1 MTAGVLPSKWV
12 PNTAETLAR
21 FHDGYFGFCP
31 ANSQLYRAVVKSPQ
45 GMAADQAIVHLGRSP
60 VNRYATGPAR
70 RMEPISL
77 RTPLALL
84 VLSLAM
90 IAGLWWW
97 VATPI
102 TLARAPIDP
111 NAKLQC
117 VSYAPFRDTQTPLV
131 PTTQISA
138 EQIAQD
144 LAQLAG
150 ITECVRTYSIEN
162 GLDQVPAQA
171 AKVGL
176 KVIQG
181 IWLSSNRLKN
191 LTQIATAVSLSKQ
204 YPGVI
209 TALVVGNEVLL
220 RGEMTTADL
229 AANIR
234 SVKAQVTVP
243 VTYADVWEFWL
254 RNREVYEAV
263 DFITIHILPY
273 WEDMPVRA
281 KFAANHVDDIRKRM
295 AVAFPGKEILI
306 GETGWP
312 SAGRMREGALPSRT
326 NQARVVSEILDLA
339 KREGFRVN
347 LIEAYDQPW
356 KRQLEGTVGGY
367 WGLIDAVKRAVKY
380 PPGEFISNYPL
391 WKWYMGSG
399 MALSVSVFL
408 TGWLTLRRRPWQPRF
423 MSWVAVGTSATTAG
437 MLFGIAVDKMIYE
450 SYGIGGWLQWGA
462 LLAAGILS
470 PILCAWT
477 AMSGRP
483 LPTFLGLL
491 GPRDGR
497 TGSVSA
503 VLLGLVLIVTT
514 LIATETALGF
524 AFDPRYKDFPFAAL
538 TMAVVPFAA
547 LMLVNRPLEGVR
559 PIAESAFAGV
569 LVACAIFM
577 GLNEGGQNWQ
587 ALWTCAVYLGLAL
600 TLWRARAVQS
610 PK

>member
-1 MTAGVLPSKWV
+1 
-12 PNTAETLAR
+12 
-21 FHDGYFGFCP
+21 
-31 ANSQLYRAVVKSPQ
+31 
-45 GMAADQAIVHLGRSP
+45 
-60 VNRYATGPAR
+60 
-70 RMEPISL
+70 
-77 RTPLALL
+77 
-84 VLSLAM
+84 M
-90 IAGLWWW
+90 IAALWWW

-117 VSYAPFRDTQTPLV
+117 VSYAPFRDAQTPLV
-131 PTTQISA
+131 PTTHIA
-138 EQIAQD
+138 PEQIAQD

-150 ITECVRTYSIEN
+150 ITDCVRTYSIEN

-191 LTQIATAVSLSKQ
+191 LSQISTAVSLTKQ

-263 DFITIHILPY
+263 DFVTIHILPY

-281 KFAANHVDDIRKRM
+281 KFAAGHVDDIRKRM

-312 SAGRMREGALPSRT
+312 SSGRMREGALPSRT

-367 WGLIDAVKRAVKY
+367 WGLIDAVKRAIKY
-380 PPGEFISNYPL
+380 PPGEPVSNYPM
-391 WKWYMGSG
+391 WKWQMGCG
-399 MALSVSVFL
+399 MGLSALVFL
-408 TGWLTLRRRPWQPRF
+408 AGWLTLRRRPWQPRLT
-423 MSWVAVGTSATTAG
+423 SWIAVGTSATTSG
-437 MLFGIAVDKMIYE
+437 MLLGIAADKMIYE
-450 SYGIGGWLQWGA
+450 SYGIGGWLQWGV
-462 LLAAGILS
+462 LLAAGCAS
-470 PILCAWT
+470 PMLCAYA

-483 LPTFLGLL
+483 LPTFLELL

-497 TGSVSA
+497 TGSVLT

-514 LIATETALGF
+514 LISAATALGF
-524 AFDPRYKDFPFAAL
+524 AFDPRYKDFPFASL
-538 TMAVVPFAA
+538 TMAVLPFAT
-547 LMLVNRPLEGVR
+547 LMLVNRPMEGVR
-559 PIAESAFAGV
+559 PIAESSFAGV
-569 LVACAIFM
+569 LVACALFM
-577 GLNEGGQNWQ
+577 GFNEGAQNWQ
-587 ALWTCAVYLGLAL
+587 SMWTCAVYLGLAL
-600 TLWRARAVQS
+600 TLWRARAVQI